1 MVCACDY
8 WNGHPAACSSVLLVC
23 LGFHLF
29 ETFWCLTSAYD
40 RHLLSN
46 FCRVVVVEHTPG
58 MLVSDAIVLANYVL
72 GAILTALDNAEI

>member
-1 MVCACDY
+1 MVCACY
-8 WNGHPAACSSVLLVC
+8 HWYGHSAACSSVLLVC

-29 ETFWCLTSAYD
+29 ETFWCLASTYD
-40 RHLLSN
+40 RHLLTN
-46 FCRVVVVEHTPG
+46 LGRIVVVEHTPG